1 MGITPNGEKGEIIMK
16 TKNMILTALFLAIGF
31 ILHSSVPG
39 IFGMKFDLFL
49 AFMFL
54 SIVIYPT
61 LQNALLAGTVGGMI
75 TALTTT
81 FPGGQ
86 LPNFIDKIVTAIFV
100 YLLIKAL
107 APVSNYKIKMALIGL
122 IGTAVSGTVFLGSAL
137 FIVGLPAPFMVLF
150 TTIVI
155 PTSLTN
161 MVITLIVYKACMV
174 ATKGKLVFSYIYQ

>member
-1 MGITPNGEKGEIIMK
+1 MK

-54 SIVIYPT
+54 SIVICPN
-61 LQNALLAGTVGGMI
+61 LQNALLAGAVGGII

-86 LPNFIDKIVTAIFV
+86 IPNFIDKMITALVV
-100 YLLIKAL
+100 YYMINAM
-107 APVSNYKIKMALIGL
+107 VSFKNDKIKMAIIGL
-122 IGTAVSGTVFLGSAL
+122 IGTAVSGTVFLTSAL

-150 TTIVI
+150 TSIVI

-161 MVITLIVYKACMV
+161 MVITLVVYKACMI
-174 ATKGKLVFSYIYQ
+174 ATKGRLQFS

>member
-1 MGITPNGEKGEIIMK
+1 MK

-61 LQNALLAGTVGGMI
+61 LQNALLAGAVGGMI

-86 LPNFIDKIVTAIFV
+86 LPNFIDKMVTALIV
-100 YLLIKAL
+100 YLMIKAMASL
-107 APVSNYKIKMALIGL
+107 KNDKLKMAIIGL
-122 IGTAVSGTVFLGSAL
+122 IGTAISGTVFLGSAL

-150 TTIVI
+150 TSIVL

-161 MVITLIVYKACMV
+161 MAMTLVLYKACMV
-174 ATKGKLVFSYIYQ
+174 ATKGRLQFS

>member
-1 MGITPNGEKGEIIMK
+1 MK

-61 LQNALLAGTVGGMI
+61 LQNALLAGAVGGMI

-86 LPNFIDKIVTAIFV
+86 LPNFIDKMVTALIV
-100 YLLIKAL
+100 YLMIKAMASPKNDKL
-107 APVSNYKIKMALIGL
+107 KMAIIGL
-122 IGTAVSGTVFLGSAL
+122 IGTAISGTVFLGSAL

-150 TTIVI
+150 TSIVL

-161 MVITLIVYKACMV
+161 MVITLVVYKACMV
-174 ATKGKLVFSYIYQ
+174 ATKGRLQFS